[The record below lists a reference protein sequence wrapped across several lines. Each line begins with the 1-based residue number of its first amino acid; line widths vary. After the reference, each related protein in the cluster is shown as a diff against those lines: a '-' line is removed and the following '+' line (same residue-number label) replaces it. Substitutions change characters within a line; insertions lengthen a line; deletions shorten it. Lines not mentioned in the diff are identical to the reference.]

1 MRIRTAICGVVLAAL
16 PRAAAA
22 DRGALTLELGPAF
35 SIIGASPSQGSGSM
49 MLATGGGG
57 SIGARYGLSNE
68 LELAATASWEA
79 PADYYHSGV
88 EVGTGGTTVSGTL
101 VERTQRYGALV
112 GARYVRGYVWRIHVG
127 GDIGWMRESFS
138 HRDLLDVSDPGNVHS
153 FGLGLPDRT
162 EDALVIAPV
171 AGVEWQ
177 FADHWS
183 LSVMPRL
190 QLLIGGANRVGL
202 LVPVSV
208 GYSWYLF

>member
-1 MRIRTAICGVVLAAL
+1 MRIRTAIFGVVLAAL
-16 PRAAAA
+16 PRVAAA
-22 DRGALTLELGPAF
+22 DRGALTVELGPAF

-88 EVGTGGTTVSGTL
+88 EFGTGGTTLSGTL

-112 GARYVRGYVWRIHVG
+112 GARYVRGYVWRIHLG

-153 FGLGLPDRT
+153 FGLGLQDKT

-183 LSVMPRL
+183 VSVMPRL